1 MASLLPSIQARRGDE
16 TLSRARNLRDQF
28 REVIP
33 SDDMVSLQNRFT
45 MYAQYTPHGMY
56 RVHFLRA

>member
-1 MASLLPSIQARRGDE
+1 MASLLPSIQARKGDE

-45 MYAQYTPHGMY
+45 MYA
-56 RVHFLRA
+56 